1 MLQDA
6 GRRHEPPLS
15 PYSSALTSRRAS
27 SLGPPSRNNS
37 TSALDKAD
45 ALVLPQRMQ
54 PAQRREPYVRR
65 RCKRHLAASVAQS
78 EVLCVEGSRPRL
90 PAAAGL
96 LIGHCMENGLV
107 SGFSWL
113 RRILFSFLF
122 FTAQPPPLHAYQRP
136 ESLLLS
142 TLRKVLSLLLS
153 PPPAGQLRCCLQ
165 SLRGPDKRARQHG
178 AITRL
183 HLNCRLKLRRFV
195 VVCLGEN
202 YSR

>member
-1 MLQDA
+1 MKCYRTRGDA
-6 GRRHEPPLS
+6 TSCHEPPLS

-37 TSALDKAD
+37 TSTPDKAD
-45 ALVLPQRMQ
+45 ALVLPPRMR
-54 PAQRREPYVRR
+54 PALRREPYARR

-113 RRILFSFLF
+113 RWILFPF
-122 FTAQPPPLHAYQRP
+122 FFFPAQHPHSVPIR
-136 ESLLLS
+136 
-142 TLRKVLSLLLS
+142 
-153 PPPAGQLRCCLQ
+153 GQNRFCY
-165 SLRGPDKRARQHG
+165 
-178 AITRL
+178 RL
-183 HLNCRLKLRRFV
+183 CGRF
-195 VVCLGEN
+195 
-202 YSR
+202 

>member
-15 PYSSALTSRRAS
+15 PYSSPLTSGRSS

-37 TSALDKAD
+37 TSTLDKTD
-45 ALVLPQRMQ
+45 ARRLPQRMQ
-54 PAQRREPYVRR
+54 PALRREPRVHG

-113 RRILFSFLF
+113 RWILFF
-122 FTAQPPPLHAYQRP
+122 FFPAQPPHSVPI
-136 ESLLLS
+136 S
-142 TLRKVLSLLLS
+142 
-153 PPPAGQLRCCLQ
+153 GQNRFCY
-165 SLRGPDKRARQHG
+165 
-178 AITRL
+178 RL
-183 HLNCRLKLRRFV
+183 CGRF
-195 VVCLGEN
+195 
-202 YSR
+202 

>member
-15 PYSSALTSRRAS
+15 PYSSPLTSGRSS
-27 SLGPPSRNNS
+27 SLGPPNRNNS
-37 TSALDKAD
+37 TSTLDKTD
-45 ALVLPQRMQ
+45 ARRLPQRMQ
-54 PAQRREPYVRR
+54 PALRREPHVRR

-113 RRILFSFLF
+113 RWILFF
-122 FTAQPPPLHAYQRP
+122 FFQDSPPTLCLSAARIAFVIDSAEGFESPPLSAACWSAP
-136 ESLLLS
+136 LLFAV
-142 TLRKVLSLLLS
+142 TTW
-153 PPPAGQLRCCLQ
+153 P
-165 SLRGPDKRARQHG
+165 
-178 AITRL
+178 
-183 HLNCRLKLRRFV
+183 
-195 VVCLGEN
+195 
-202 YSR
+202 